1 MEMATILIWLM
12 VGFVLLVKGADLFVE
27 GSASAA
33 RLLRVPAAVIGLT
46 VVAFGTSAPELAVS
60 VTAALAG
67 SNGIALGN
75 VIGSNM
81 FNLLMVTGLSSMAAA
96 MPVDRGLMNW
106 DFFFSIAVSV
116 VMLAMTAFDRQM
128 GRIDGA
134 VMLALFAYF
143 LYHVFQTAVRERRS
157 AQKERRSLSAPL
169 SAVYIAAGL
178 GAVVLG
184 SGMVVDCASALASA
198 FGLSE
203 NLIGLTVVA
212 LGQLRGVDGPEVGDQ
227 HGGRQEGGEWPGPGK
242 CDRLQYLQ
250 HPADYGGVVQ
260 REPHPG
266 DGIHRLRPDLPDFGQ
281 LRLLGHGEEEDVL
294 HPRPR
299 DSHGGDVRGLHDLC
313 PDPGVKSGRGRTENR
328 RA

>member
-1 MEMATILIWLM
+1 MATILIWLM

-212 LGQLRGVDGPEVGDQ
+212 LGTSLPELVTSMVAARKGENGLALGNVIGSNIFNILLIMGVSSSVSPIQVTVSTVYDLICLILVSCVCWAMGRRKMCYTRAHGILMVGM
-227 HGGRQEGGEWPGPGK
+227 
-242 CDRLQYLQ
+242 Y
-250 HPADYGGVVQ
+250 AVYM
-260 REPHPG
+260 
-266 DGIHRLRPDLPDFGQ
+266 IY
-281 LRLLGHGEEEDVL
+281 VL
-294 HPRPR
+294 I
-299 DSHGGDVRGLHDLC
+299 
-313 PDPGVKSGRGRTENR
+313 

>member
-96 MPVDRGLMNW
+96 IPVDRGLMNW

-212 LGQLRGVDGPEVGDQ
+212 LGTSLPELVTSMVAARKGENGLALGNVIGSNIFNILLIMGVSSSVSPIQVTVSTVYDLICLILVSCVCWAMGRRKMCYTRAHGILMVGM
-227 HGGRQEGGEWPGPGK
+227 
-242 CDRLQYLQ
+242 Y
-250 HPADYGGVVQ
+250 AVYM
-260 REPHPG
+260 
-266 DGIHRLRPDLPDFGQ
+266 IY
-281 LRLLGHGEEEDVL
+281 VL
-294 HPRPR
+294 I
-299 DSHGGDVRGLHDLC
+299 
-313 PDPGVKSGRGRTENR
+313 

>member
-212 LGQLRGVDGPEVGDQ
+212 LGTSLPELVTSMVAARKGENGLALGNVIGSNIFNILLIMGVSSSVSPIQVTVSTVYDLICLILVSCVCWAMGRRKMCYTHAHGILMVGM
-227 HGGRQEGGEWPGPGK
+227 
-242 CDRLQYLQ
+242 Y
-250 HPADYGGVVQ
+250 AVYM
-260 REPHPG
+260 
-266 DGIHRLRPDLPDFGQ
+266 IY
-281 LRLLGHGEEEDVL
+281 VL
-294 HPRPR
+294 I
-299 DSHGGDVRGLHDLC
+299 
-313 PDPGVKSGRGRTENR
+313 

>member
-1 MEMATILIWLM
+1 MATILIWLM

-212 LGQLRGVDGPEVGDQ
+212 LGTSLPELVTSMVAARKGENGLALGNVIGSNIFNILLIMGVSSSVSPIQVTVSTVYDLICLILVSCVCWAMGRRKMCYTRALGILMVGM
-227 HGGRQEGGEWPGPGK
+227 
-242 CDRLQYLQ
+242 Y
-250 HPADYGGVVQ
+250 AVYM
-260 REPHPG
+260 
-266 DGIHRLRPDLPDFGQ
+266 IY
-281 LRLLGHGEEEDVL
+281 VL
-294 HPRPR
+294 I
-299 DSHGGDVRGLHDLC
+299 
-313 PDPGVKSGRGRTENR
+313 

>member
-212 LGQLRGVDGPEVGDQ
+212 LGTSLPELVTSMVAARKGENGLALGNVIGSNIFNILLIMGVSSSVSPIQVTVSTVYDLICLILVSCVCWAMGRRKMCNTRAHGILMVGM
-227 HGGRQEGGEWPGPGK
+227 
-242 CDRLQYLQ
+242 Y
-250 HPADYGGVVQ
+250 AVYM
-260 REPHPG
+260 
-266 DGIHRLRPDLPDFGQ
+266 IY
-281 LRLLGHGEEEDVL
+281 VL
-294 HPRPR
+294 I
-299 DSHGGDVRGLHDLC
+299 
-313 PDPGVKSGRGRTENR
+313 

>member
-157 AQKERRSLSAPL
+157 AQKEHRSLSAPL

-212 LGQLRGVDGPEVGDQ
+212 LGTSLPELVTSMVAARKGENGLALGNVIGSNIFNILLIMGVSSSVSPIQVTVSTVYDLICLILVSCVCWAMGRRKMCYTRAHGILMVGM
-227 HGGRQEGGEWPGPGK
+227 
-242 CDRLQYLQ
+242 Y
-250 HPADYGGVVQ
+250 AVYM
-260 REPHPG
+260 
-266 DGIHRLRPDLPDFGQ
+266 IY
-281 LRLLGHGEEEDVL
+281 VL
-294 HPRPR
+294 I
-299 DSHGGDVRGLHDLC
+299 
-313 PDPGVKSGRGRTENR
+313 

>member
-1 MEMATILIWLM
+1 M
-12 VGFVLLVKGADLFVE
+12 LLVKGADLFVE

-212 LGQLRGVDGPEVGDQ
+212 LGTSLPELVTSMVAARKGENGLALGNVIGSNIFNILLIMGVSSSVSPIQVTVSTVYDLICLILVSCVCWAMGRRKMCYTRAHGILMVGM
-227 HGGRQEGGEWPGPGK
+227 
-242 CDRLQYLQ
+242 Y
-250 HPADYGGVVQ
+250 AVYM
-260 REPHPG
+260 
-266 DGIHRLRPDLPDFGQ
+266 IY
-281 LRLLGHGEEEDVL
+281 VL
-294 HPRPR
+294 I
-299 DSHGGDVRGLHDLC
+299 
-313 PDPGVKSGRGRTENR
+313 

>member
-33 RLLRVPAAVIGLT
+33 RLLRVPAAVIGLA

-212 LGQLRGVDGPEVGDQ
+212 LGTSLPELVTSMVAARKGENGLALGNVIGSNIFNILLIMGVSSSVSPIQVTVSTVYDLICLILVSCVCWAMGRRKMCYTRAHGILMVGM
-227 HGGRQEGGEWPGPGK
+227 
-242 CDRLQYLQ
+242 Y
-250 HPADYGGVVQ
+250 AVYM
-260 REPHPG
+260 
-266 DGIHRLRPDLPDFGQ
+266 IY
-281 LRLLGHGEEEDVL
+281 VL
-294 HPRPR
+294 I
-299 DSHGGDVRGLHDLC
+299 
-313 PDPGVKSGRGRTENR
+313 

>member
-212 LGQLRGVDGPEVGDQ
+212 LGTSLPELVTSMVAARKGENGLALGNVIGSNIFNILLIMGVSSSVSPIQVTVSTVYDLICLILVSCVCWAMGRRRMCYTRAHGILMVGM
-227 HGGRQEGGEWPGPGK
+227 
-242 CDRLQYLQ
+242 Y
-250 HPADYGGVVQ
+250 AVYM
-260 REPHPG
+260 
-266 DGIHRLRPDLPDFGQ
+266 IY
-281 LRLLGHGEEEDVL
+281 VL
-294 HPRPR
+294 I
-299 DSHGGDVRGLHDLC
+299 
-313 PDPGVKSGRGRTENR
+313 

>member
-1 MEMATILIWLM
+1 MWLM

-33 RLLRVPAAVIGLT
+33 WLLRVPAAVIGLT

-212 LGQLRGVDGPEVGDQ
+212 LGTSLPELVTSMVAARKGENGLALGNVIGSNIFNILLIMGVSSSVSPIQVTVSTVYDLICLILVSCVCWAMGRRKMCYTRAHGILMVGM
-227 HGGRQEGGEWPGPGK
+227 
-242 CDRLQYLQ
+242 Y
-250 HPADYGGVVQ
+250 AVYM
-260 REPHPG
+260 
-266 DGIHRLRPDLPDFGQ
+266 IY
-281 LRLLGHGEEEDVL
+281 VL
-294 HPRPR
+294 I
-299 DSHGGDVRGLHDLC
+299 
-313 PDPGVKSGRGRTENR
+313 

>member
-1 MEMATILIWLM
+1 MATILIWLM

-212 LGQLRGVDGPEVGDQ
+212 LGTSLPELVTSMVAARKGKNGLALGNVIGSNIFNILLIMGVSSSVSPIQVTVSTVYDLICLILVSCVCWAMGRRKMCYTRAHGILMVGM
-227 HGGRQEGGEWPGPGK
+227 
-242 CDRLQYLQ
+242 Y
-250 HPADYGGVVQ
+250 AVYM
-260 REPHPG
+260 
-266 DGIHRLRPDLPDFGQ
+266 IY
-281 LRLLGHGEEEDVL
+281 VL
-294 HPRPR
+294 I
-299 DSHGGDVRGLHDLC
+299 
-313 PDPGVKSGRGRTENR
+313 

>member
-212 LGQLRGVDGPEVGDQ
+212 LGTSLPELVTSMVAARKGESGLALGNVIGSNIFNILLIMGVSSSVSPIQVTVSTVYDLICLILVSCVCWAMGRRKMCYTRAHGILMVGM
-227 HGGRQEGGEWPGPGK
+227 
-242 CDRLQYLQ
+242 Y
-250 HPADYGGVVQ
+250 AVYM
-260 REPHPG
+260 
-266 DGIHRLRPDLPDFGQ
+266 IY
-281 LRLLGHGEEEDVL
+281 VL
-294 HPRPR
+294 I
-299 DSHGGDVRGLHDLC
+299 
-313 PDPGVKSGRGRTENR
+313 

>member
-33 RLLRVPAAVIGLT
+33 RLLRVPAAVIGPT

-212 LGQLRGVDGPEVGDQ
+212 LGTSLPELVTSMVAARKGENGLALGNVIGSNIFNILLIMGVSSSVSPIQVTVSTVYDLICLILVSCVCWAMGRRKMCYTRAHGILMVGM
-227 HGGRQEGGEWPGPGK
+227 
-242 CDRLQYLQ
+242 Y
-250 HPADYGGVVQ
+250 AVYM
-260 REPHPG
+260 
-266 DGIHRLRPDLPDFGQ
+266 IY
-281 LRLLGHGEEEDVL
+281 VL
-294 HPRPR
+294 I
-299 DSHGGDVRGLHDLC
+299 
-313 PDPGVKSGRGRTENR
+313 

>member
-169 SAVYIAAGL
+169 SAVCIAVGL

-212 LGQLRGVDGPEVGDQ
+212 LGTSLPELVTSMVAARKGENGLALGNVIGSNIFNILLIMGVSSSVSPIQVTVSTVYDLICLILVSCVCWAMGRRKMCYTRAHGILMVGM
-227 HGGRQEGGEWPGPGK
+227 
-242 CDRLQYLQ
+242 Y
-250 HPADYGGVVQ
+250 AVYM
-260 REPHPG
+260 
-266 DGIHRLRPDLPDFGQ
+266 IY
-281 LRLLGHGEEEDVL
+281 VL
-294 HPRPR
+294 I
-299 DSHGGDVRGLHDLC
+299 
-313 PDPGVKSGRGRTENR
+313 

>member
-212 LGQLRGVDGPEVGDQ
+212 LGTSLPELVTSMVAARKGENGLALGNVIGSNIFNILLIMGVSSSVSPIQVTVSTVYDLICLILVSCVCWAMGRRRMCYTRAHGILMVGMYAVYMIYA
-227 HGGRQEGGEWPGPGK
+227 
-242 CDRLQYLQ
+242 L
-250 HPADYGGVVQ
+250 
-260 REPHPG
+260 
-266 DGIHRLRPDLPDFGQ
+266 I
-281 LRLLGHGEEEDVL
+281 
-294 HPRPR
+294 
-299 DSHGGDVRGLHDLC
+299 
-313 PDPGVKSGRGRTENR
+313 

>member
-143 LYHVFQTAVRERRS
+143 LYHVFQTAVREQRS
-157 AQKERRSLSAPL
+157 AQTESRSLSAPL

-212 LGQLRGVDGPEVGDQ
+212 LGTSLPELVTSMVAARKGENGLALGNVIGSNIFNILLIMGVSSSVSPIQVTVSTVYDLICLILVSCVCWAMGRRKMCYTRAHGILMVGM
-227 HGGRQEGGEWPGPGK
+227 
-242 CDRLQYLQ
+242 Y
-250 HPADYGGVVQ
+250 AVYM
-260 REPHPG
+260 
-266 DGIHRLRPDLPDFGQ
+266 IY
-281 LRLLGHGEEEDVL
+281 VL
-294 HPRPR
+294 I
-299 DSHGGDVRGLHDLC
+299 
-313 PDPGVKSGRGRTENR
+313 

>member
-1 MEMATILIWLM
+1 MEMATILILFL

-212 LGQLRGVDGPEVGDQ
+212 LGTSLPELVTSMVAARKGENGLALGNVIGSNIFNILLIMGVSSSVSPIQVTVSTVYDLICLILVSCVCWAMGRRKMCYTRAHGILMVGM
-227 HGGRQEGGEWPGPGK
+227 
-242 CDRLQYLQ
+242 Y
-250 HPADYGGVVQ
+250 AVYM
-260 REPHPG
+260 
-266 DGIHRLRPDLPDFGQ
+266 IY
-281 LRLLGHGEEEDVL
+281 VL
-294 HPRPR
+294 I
-299 DSHGGDVRGLHDLC
+299 
-313 PDPGVKSGRGRTENR
+313 

>member
-1 MEMATILIWLM
+1 MATILIWLM

-33 RLLRVPAAVIGLT
+33 WLLRVPAAVIGLT

-134 VMLALFAYF
+134 VMLVLFAYF

-212 LGQLRGVDGPEVGDQ
+212 LGTSLPELVTSMVAARKGENGLALGNVIGSNIFNILLIMGVSSSVSPIQVTVSTVYDLICLILVSCVCWAMGRRKMCYTRAHGILMVGM
-227 HGGRQEGGEWPGPGK
+227 
-242 CDRLQYLQ
+242 Y
-250 HPADYGGVVQ
+250 AVYM
-260 REPHPG
+260 
-266 DGIHRLRPDLPDFGQ
+266 IY
-281 LRLLGHGEEEDVL
+281 VL
-294 HPRPR
+294 I
-299 DSHGGDVRGLHDLC
+299 
-313 PDPGVKSGRGRTENR
+313 

>member
-1 MEMATILIWLM
+1 MATILIWLM

-33 RLLRVPAAVIGLT
+33 WLLRVPAAVIGLT

-134 VMLALFAYF
+134 VMLAPFAYF

-212 LGQLRGVDGPEVGDQ
+212 LGTSLPELVTSMVAARKGENGLALGNVIGSNIFNILLIMGVSSSVSPIQVTVSTVYDLICLILVSCVCWAMGRRKMCYTRAHGILMVGM
-227 HGGRQEGGEWPGPGK
+227 
-242 CDRLQYLQ
+242 Y
-250 HPADYGGVVQ
+250 AVYM
-260 REPHPG
+260 
-266 DGIHRLRPDLPDFGQ
+266 IY
-281 LRLLGHGEEEDVL
+281 VL
-294 HPRPR
+294 I
-299 DSHGGDVRGLHDLC
+299 
-313 PDPGVKSGRGRTENR
+313 

>member
-33 RLLRVPAAVIGLT
+33 WLLRVPAAVIGLT

-134 VMLALFAYF
+134 VMLVLFAYF

-212 LGQLRGVDGPEVGDQ
+212 LGTSLPELVTSMVAARKGENGLALGNVIGSNIFNILLIMGVSSSVSPIQVTVSTVYDLICLILVSCVCWAMGRRKMCYTRAHGILMVGM
-227 HGGRQEGGEWPGPGK
+227 
-242 CDRLQYLQ
+242 Y
-250 HPADYGGVVQ
+250 AVYM
-260 REPHPG
+260 
-266 DGIHRLRPDLPDFGQ
+266 IY
-281 LRLLGHGEEEDVL
+281 VL
-294 HPRPR
+294 I
-299 DSHGGDVRGLHDLC
+299 
-313 PDPGVKSGRGRTENR
+313 

>member
-1 MEMATILIWLM
+1 MATILIWLM

-33 RLLRVPAAVIGLT
+33 RLLRVPAAAIGLT

-212 LGQLRGVDGPEVGDQ
+212 LGTSLPELVTSMVAARKGENGLALGNVIGSNIFNILLIMGVSSSVSPIQVTVSTVYDLICLILVSCVCWAMGRRKMCYTRAHGILMVGM
-227 HGGRQEGGEWPGPGK
+227 
-242 CDRLQYLQ
+242 Y
-250 HPADYGGVVQ
+250 AVYM
-260 REPHPG
+260 
-266 DGIHRLRPDLPDFGQ
+266 IY
-281 LRLLGHGEEEDVL
+281 VL
-294 HPRPR
+294 I
-299 DSHGGDVRGLHDLC
+299 
-313 PDPGVKSGRGRTENR
+313 

>member
-67 SNGIALGN
+67 SN

-212 LGQLRGVDGPEVGDQ
+212 LGTSLPELVTSMVAARKGENGLALGNVIGSNIFNILLIMGVSSSVSPIQVTVSTVYDLICLILVSCVCWAMGRRKMCYTRAHGILMVGM
-227 HGGRQEGGEWPGPGK
+227 
-242 CDRLQYLQ
+242 Y
-250 HPADYGGVVQ
+250 AVYM
-260 REPHPG
+260 
-266 DGIHRLRPDLPDFGQ
+266 IY
-281 LRLLGHGEEEDVL
+281 VL
-294 HPRPR
+294 I
-299 DSHGGDVRGLHDLC
+299 
-313 PDPGVKSGRGRTENR
+313 

>member
-33 RLLRVPAAVIGLT
+33 WLLRVPAAVIGLT

-128 GRIDGA
+128 DRIDGA
-134 VMLALFAYF
+134 VMLALFVYF

-212 LGQLRGVDGPEVGDQ
+212 LGTSLPELVTSMVAARKGENGLALGNVIGSNIFNILLIMGVSSSVSPIQVTVSTVYDLICLILVSCVCWAMGRRKMCYTRAHGILMVGM
-227 HGGRQEGGEWPGPGK
+227 
-242 CDRLQYLQ
+242 Y
-250 HPADYGGVVQ
+250 AVYM
-260 REPHPG
+260 
-266 DGIHRLRPDLPDFGQ
+266 IY
-281 LRLLGHGEEEDVL
+281 VL
-294 HPRPR
+294 I
-299 DSHGGDVRGLHDLC
+299 
-313 PDPGVKSGRGRTENR
+313 

>member
-1 MEMATILIWLM
+1 M

-33 RLLRVPAAVIGLT
+33 WLLRVPAAVIGLT

-212 LGQLRGVDGPEVGDQ
+212 LGTSLPELVTSMVAARKGENGLALGNVIGSNIFNILLIMGVSSSVSPIQVTVSTVYDLICLILVSCVCWAMGRRKMCYTRAHGILMVGM
-227 HGGRQEGGEWPGPGK
+227 
-242 CDRLQYLQ
+242 Y
-250 HPADYGGVVQ
+250 AVYM
-260 REPHPG
+260 
-266 DGIHRLRPDLPDFGQ
+266 IY
-281 LRLLGHGEEEDVL
+281 VL
-294 HPRPR
+294 I
-299 DSHGGDVRGLHDLC
+299 
-313 PDPGVKSGRGRTENR
+313 

>member
-116 VMLAMTAFDRQM
+116 VMPPTASVAGQIS
-128 GRIDGA
+128 GRW
-134 VMLALFAYF
+134 
-143 LYHVFQTAVRERRS
+143 
-157 AQKERRSLSAPL
+157 
-169 SAVYIAAGL
+169 AGL
-178 GAVVLG
+178 
-184 SGMVVDCASALASA
+184 
-198 FGLSE
+198 
-203 NLIGLTVVA
+203 T
-212 LGQLRGVDGPEVGDQ
+212 
-227 HGGRQEGGEWPGPGK
+227 GR
-242 CDRLQYLQ
+242 
-250 HPADYGGVVQ
+250 
-260 REPHPG
+260 
-266 DGIHRLRPDLPDFGQ
+266 
-281 LRLLGHGEEEDVL
+281 
-294 HPRPR
+294 
-299 DSHGGDVRGLHDLC
+299 
-313 PDPGVKSGRGRTENR
+313 
-328 RA
+328 

>member
-1 MEMATILIWLM
+1 MATILIWLM

-106 DFFFSIAVSV
+106 DFFFSITVSV

-212 LGQLRGVDGPEVGDQ
+212 LGTSLPELVTSMVAARKGENGLALGNVIGSNIFNILLIMGVSSSVSPIQVTVSTVYDLICLILVSCVCWAMGRRKMCYTRAHGILMVGM
-227 HGGRQEGGEWPGPGK
+227 
-242 CDRLQYLQ
+242 Y
-250 HPADYGGVVQ
+250 AVYM
-260 REPHPG
+260 
-266 DGIHRLRPDLPDFGQ
+266 IY
-281 LRLLGHGEEEDVL
+281 VL
-294 HPRPR
+294 I
-299 DSHGGDVRGLHDLC
+299 
-313 PDPGVKSGRGRTENR
+313 

>member
-33 RLLRVPAAVIGLT
+33 RLLRVPVVVIGLT
-46 VVAFGTSAPELAVS
+46 VVVFGTSAPELAVS
-60 VTAALAG
+60 VTAELAG
-67 SNGIALGN
+67 SNGMSLGN

-212 LGQLRGVDGPEVGDQ
+212 LGTSLPELVTSMVAARKGENGLALGNVIGSNIFNILLIMGVSSSVSPIQVTVSTVYDLICLILVSCVCWAMGRRKMCYTRAHGILMVGM
-227 HGGRQEGGEWPGPGK
+227 
-242 CDRLQYLQ
+242 Y
-250 HPADYGGVVQ
+250 AVYM
-260 REPHPG
+260 
-266 DGIHRLRPDLPDFGQ
+266 IY
-281 LRLLGHGEEEDVL
+281 VL
-294 HPRPR
+294 I
-299 DSHGGDVRGLHDLC
+299 
-313 PDPGVKSGRGRTENR
+313 

>member
-1 MEMATILIWLM
+1 MATILIWLM

-169 SAVYIAAGL
+169 SAFYIAAGL

-212 LGQLRGVDGPEVGDQ
+212 LGTSLPELVTSMVAARKGENGLALGNVIGSNIFNILLIMGVSSSVSPIQVTVSTVYDLICLILVSCVCWAMGRRKMCYTRAHGILMVGM
-227 HGGRQEGGEWPGPGK
+227 
-242 CDRLQYLQ
+242 Y
-250 HPADYGGVVQ
+250 AVYM
-260 REPHPG
+260 
-266 DGIHRLRPDLPDFGQ
+266 IY
-281 LRLLGHGEEEDVL
+281 VL
-294 HPRPR
+294 I
-299 DSHGGDVRGLHDLC
+299 
-313 PDPGVKSGRGRTENR
+313 

>member
-33 RLLRVPAAVIGLT
+33 WLLRVPAAVIGLT

-212 LGQLRGVDGPEVGDQ
+212 LGTSLPELVTSMVAARKGENGLALGNVIGSNIFNILLIMGVSSSVSPIQVTVSTVYDLICLILVSCVCWAMGRRKMCYTRAHGILMVGM
-227 HGGRQEGGEWPGPGK
+227 
-242 CDRLQYLQ
+242 Y
-250 HPADYGGVVQ
+250 AVYM
-260 REPHPG
+260 
-266 DGIHRLRPDLPDFGQ
+266 IY
-281 LRLLGHGEEEDVL
+281 VL
-294 HPRPR
+294 I
-299 DSHGGDVRGLHDLC
+299 
-313 PDPGVKSGRGRTENR
+313 

>member
-106 DFFFSIAVSV
+106 DFFLSIAVSV

-212 LGQLRGVDGPEVGDQ
+212 LGTSLPELVTSMVAARKGENGLALGNVIGSNIFNILLIMGVSSSVSPIQVTVSTVYDLICLILVSCVCWAMGRRKMCYTRAHGILMVGM
-227 HGGRQEGGEWPGPGK
+227 
-242 CDRLQYLQ
+242 Y
-250 HPADYGGVVQ
+250 AVYM
-260 REPHPG
+260 
-266 DGIHRLRPDLPDFGQ
+266 IY
-281 LRLLGHGEEEDVL
+281 VL
-294 HPRPR
+294 I
-299 DSHGGDVRGLHDLC
+299 
-313 PDPGVKSGRGRTENR
+313 

>member
-75 VIGSNM
+75 VIGSHM

-143 LYHVFQTAVRERRS
+143 LYHVFQSAVRERRS

-212 LGQLRGVDGPEVGDQ
+212 LGTSLPELVTSMVAARKGENGLALGNVIGSNIFNILLIMGVSSSVSPIQVTVSTVYDLLCLILVSCVCWAMGRRKMCYTRAHGILMVGM
-227 HGGRQEGGEWPGPGK
+227 
-242 CDRLQYLQ
+242 Y
-250 HPADYGGVVQ
+250 AVYM
-260 REPHPG
+260 
-266 DGIHRLRPDLPDFGQ
+266 IY
-281 LRLLGHGEEEDVL
+281 VL
-294 HPRPR
+294 I
-299 DSHGGDVRGLHDLC
+299 
-313 PDPGVKSGRGRTENR
+313 

>member
-106 DFFFSIAVSV
+106 DFFFYIAVSV

-212 LGQLRGVDGPEVGDQ
+212 LGTSLPELVTSMVAARKGENGLALGNVIGSNIFNILLIMGVSSSVSPIQVTVSTVYDLICLILVSCVCWAMGRRKMCYTRAHGILMVGM
-227 HGGRQEGGEWPGPGK
+227 
-242 CDRLQYLQ
+242 Y
-250 HPADYGGVVQ
+250 AVYM
-260 REPHPG
+260 
-266 DGIHRLRPDLPDFGQ
+266 IY
-281 LRLLGHGEEEDVL
+281 VL
-294 HPRPR
+294 I
-299 DSHGGDVRGLHDLC
+299 
-313 PDPGVKSGRGRTENR
+313 

>member
-212 LGQLRGVDGPEVGDQ
+212 LGTSLPELVTSMVAARKGENGLALGNVIGSNIFNILLIMGVSSSVSPIQVTVSTVYDLICLILVSCVCWAMGRRKMCYTRAHGILMVGM
-227 HGGRQEGGEWPGPGK
+227 
-242 CDRLQYLQ
+242 Y
-250 HPADYGGVVQ
+250 AVYMIYVYM
-260 REPHPG
+260 
-266 DGIHRLRPDLPDFGQ
+266 IY
-281 LRLLGHGEEEDVL
+281 VL
-294 HPRPR
+294 I
-299 DSHGGDVRGLHDLC
+299 
-313 PDPGVKSGRGRTENR
+313 

>member
-1 MEMATILIWLM
+1 M

-212 LGQLRGVDGPEVGDQ
+212 LGTSLPELVTSMVAARKGENGLALGNVIGSNIFNILLIMGVSSSVSPIQVTVSTVYDLICLILVSCVCWAMGRRKMCYTRAHGILMVGM
-227 HGGRQEGGEWPGPGK
+227 
-242 CDRLQYLQ
+242 Y
-250 HPADYGGVVQ
+250 AVYM
-260 REPHPG
+260 
-266 DGIHRLRPDLPDFGQ
+266 IY
-281 LRLLGHGEEEDVL
+281 VL
-294 HPRPR
+294 I
-299 DSHGGDVRGLHDLC
+299 
-313 PDPGVKSGRGRTENR
+313 

>member
-81 FNLLMVTGLSSMAAA
+81 STRLMVTGLSSMAAA

-212 LGQLRGVDGPEVGDQ
+212 LGTSLPELVTSMVAARKGENGLALGNVIGSNIFNILLIMGVSSSVSPIQVTVSTVYDLICLILVSCVCWAMGRRKMCYTRAHGILMVGM
-227 HGGRQEGGEWPGPGK
+227 
-242 CDRLQYLQ
+242 Y
-250 HPADYGGVVQ
+250 AVYM
-260 REPHPG
+260 
-266 DGIHRLRPDLPDFGQ
+266 IY
-281 LRLLGHGEEEDVL
+281 VL
-294 HPRPR
+294 I
-299 DSHGGDVRGLHDLC
+299 
-313 PDPGVKSGRGRTENR
+313 

>member
-184 SGMVVDCASALASA
+184 SGMVADCASALASA

-212 LGQLRGVDGPEVGDQ
+212 LGTSLPELVTSMVAARKGENGLALGNVIGSNIFNILLIMGVSSSVSPIQVTVSTVYDLICLILVSCVCWAMGRRKMCYTRAHGILMVGM
-227 HGGRQEGGEWPGPGK
+227 
-242 CDRLQYLQ
+242 Y
-250 HPADYGGVVQ
+250 AVYM
-260 REPHPG
+260 
-266 DGIHRLRPDLPDFGQ
+266 IY
-281 LRLLGHGEEEDVL
+281 VL
-294 HPRPR
+294 I
-299 DSHGGDVRGLHDLC
+299 
-313 PDPGVKSGRGRTENR
+313 

>member
-169 SAVYIAAGL
+169 SAVYLAAGL

-212 LGQLRGVDGPEVGDQ
+212 LGTSLPELVTSMVAARKGENGLALGNVIGSNIFNILLIMGVSSSVSPIQVTVSTVYDLICLILVSCVCWAMGRRKMCYTRAHGILMVGM
-227 HGGRQEGGEWPGPGK
+227 
-242 CDRLQYLQ
+242 Y
-250 HPADYGGVVQ
+250 AVYM
-260 REPHPG
+260 
-266 DGIHRLRPDLPDFGQ
+266 IY
-281 LRLLGHGEEEDVL
+281 VL
-294 HPRPR
+294 I
-299 DSHGGDVRGLHDLC
+299 
-313 PDPGVKSGRGRTENR
+313 

>member
-212 LGQLRGVDGPEVGDQ
+212 LGTSLPELVTSMVAARKGENGLALGNVIGSNIFNILLIMGVSSSVSPIQVTVSTVYDLICLILVSCVCWAMGSRKMCYTRAHGILMVGM
-227 HGGRQEGGEWPGPGK
+227 
-242 CDRLQYLQ
+242 Y
-250 HPADYGGVVQ
+250 AVYM
-260 REPHPG
+260 
-266 DGIHRLRPDLPDFGQ
+266 IY
-281 LRLLGHGEEEDVL
+281 VL
-294 HPRPR
+294 I
-299 DSHGGDVRGLHDLC
+299 
-313 PDPGVKSGRGRTENR
+313 

>member
-1 MEMATILIWLM
+1 MATILIWLM

-134 VMLALFAYF
+134 VMLALFVYF

-212 LGQLRGVDGPEVGDQ
+212 LGTSLPELVTSMVAARKGENGLALGNVIGSNIFNILLIMGVSSSVSPIQVTVSTVYDLICLILVSCVCWAMGRRKMCYTRAHGILMVGM
-227 HGGRQEGGEWPGPGK
+227 
-242 CDRLQYLQ
+242 Y
-250 HPADYGGVVQ
+250 AVYM
-260 REPHPG
+260 
-266 DGIHRLRPDLPDFGQ
+266 IY
-281 LRLLGHGEEEDVL
+281 VL
-294 HPRPR
+294 I
-299 DSHGGDVRGLHDLC
+299 
-313 PDPGVKSGRGRTENR
+313 